1 MSLSF
6 YYILHVSS
14 VLALAAFTFY
24 AFAAP
29 PETKKRVMMI
39 TGILSLLVLIAGFG
53 LVAKLHY
60 GFPGWVIVKL
70 VCWLLFSALA
80 GMGYR
85 KRGAVGMLSVVGLA
99 LLVVAVS
106 MVYTKP
112 F

>member
-29 PETKKRVMMI
+29 AETRKRVMMI
-39 TGILSLLVLIAGFG
+39 TGILSLLVLGAGFG
-53 LVAKLHY
+53 LLGKLHY

-70 VCWLLFSALA
+70 VCWFLFSGLA

-85 KRGAVGMLSVVGLA
+85 KRGAIGVLSIVGIA
-99 LLVVAVS
+99 LLVVAVT